1 MTEQCKNEESTK
13 PVRARYDIKL
23 MSDRLDRLTKD
34 LDIQLDAIKRSKTIT
49 AEMLNRRITI

>member
-13 PVRARYDIKL
+13 PVRARCNIKVV
-23 MSDRLDRLTKD
+23 SDRLADLTKD